1 MRNLGHAL
9 LVGIALAAPILQAM
23 AQSDTAVGDEVA
35 SAPAGTVASCMPSM
49 LRHLRATTQKRCE
62 LCGNGRART

>member
-23 AQSDTAVGDEVA
+23 AQSDTAVGDEIA
-35 SAPAGTVASCMPSM
+35 SAPAGTVETFDFGDAILDDAHTPVCLGSS
-49 LRHLRATTQKRCE
+49 A
-62 LCGNGRART
+62 